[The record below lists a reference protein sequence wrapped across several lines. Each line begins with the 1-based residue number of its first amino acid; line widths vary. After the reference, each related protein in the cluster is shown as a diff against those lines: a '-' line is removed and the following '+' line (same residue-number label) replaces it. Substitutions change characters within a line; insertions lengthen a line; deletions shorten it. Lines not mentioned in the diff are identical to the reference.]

1 MFSVSLTLKE
11 RGIHSHLE
19 VLTWLVSMNEYNDAD
34 LCENLLFFHNTS
46 AVLGCHRSG
55 ELKLSLSS
63 YGWFTNKND
72 TGLLSLILDRLDY
85 VKEDCWALTKVC
97 ALLSAILV

>member
-1 MFSVSLTLKE
+1 
-11 RGIHSHLE
+11 
-19 VLTWLVSMNEYNDAD
+19 MNEYNDAD

-46 AVLGCHRSG
+46 ALLGCQ
-55 ELKLSLSS
+55 LSLSS

-97 ALLSAILV
+97 VLLSAILVW